1 MANFKFMQCVNTA
14 CNLRMPIDLDL
25 YSGKFCPVCGEP
37 MCIISD
43 SQAVKGSPAK
53 NVKAKREMVVILDNI
68 RSTYNVGAIFRTAD
82 GAGVK
87 KLFLC
92 GITPT
97 PAHEPGI
104 EKTALGA
111 EDHVTWEYHP
121 NALNLVEKLKLDGL
135 NLIALE
141 RMASSLP
148 IYDFYPDPS
157 DRRLFALI
165 VGNEKAGVDPGIIDL
180 CEHVLALPMV
190 GEKGS
195 LNVTV
200 AFGIAAYW
208 LSFA

>member
-1 MANFKFMQCVNTA
+1 MANFKFMQCVNTV

-43 SQAVKGSPAK
+43 IQGVKGAPKISGS
-53 NVKAKREMVVILDNI
+53 VKREMVVILDNI
-68 RSTYNVGAIFRTAD
+68 RSAYNVGAIFRTAD
-82 GAGVK
+82 GAGAK
-87 KLFLC
+87 RLFLC

-97 PAHEPGI
+97 PARGAGI

-111 EDHVTWEYHP
+111 ENHIPWDYHP
-121 NALNLVEKLKLDGL
+121 NALNLVEKLKSDGL
-135 NLIALE
+135 NLMALE
-141 RMASSLP
+141 RTASSLP
-148 IYDFYPDPS
+148 IYDFRPDPS
-157 DRRLFALI
+157 DRRLLALI

-195 LNVTV
+195 LNVAV